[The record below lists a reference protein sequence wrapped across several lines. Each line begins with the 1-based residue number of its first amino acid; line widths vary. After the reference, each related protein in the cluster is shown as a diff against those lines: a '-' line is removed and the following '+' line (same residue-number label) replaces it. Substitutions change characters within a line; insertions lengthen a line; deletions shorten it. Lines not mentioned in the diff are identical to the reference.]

1 MRENRNSNV
10 TICDNQNKRITTNKM
25 SHKFLADKYIKS
37 LKNLQLTEK
46 DREIKH
52 KMETFLKTGKG
63 FSIQLFKRD
72 FNIVV
77 NNCGVFW
84 KELGDFKKINI
95 SSSKSKKINNMIKL
109 TRRKK
114 GEIYYSCI
122 TDGKYAFVIP
132 VYSISTKVRKNGKI
146 YIKKEYGACYK
157 IIVL

>member
-114 GEIYYSCI
+114 ER
-122 TDGKYAFVIP
+122 F
-132 VYSISTKVRKNGKI
+132 
-146 YIKKEYGACYK
+146 
-157 IIVL
+157 IIVA